1 MIADFY
7 KRLNIWISSSGSQ
20 DRILAS
26 PTSASRRPCALLH
39 SDDVSVSMVKTV
51 ANRYNKC
58 LNTAM
63 QIYTS
68 SVDNL
73 KSLEHVMW
81 YLMAK
86 KHLYAFPRHKT
97 SIGIDKAPRDGDII
111 VSCRAL

>member
-1 MIADFY
+1 MA
-7 KRLNIWISSSGSQ
+7 
-20 DRILAS
+20 
-26 PTSASRRPCALLH
+26 T
-39 SDDVSVSMVKTV
+39 
-51 ANRYNKC
+51 
-58 LNTAM
+58 

-86 KHLYAFPRHKT
+86 KHILAVPRHKA
-97 SIGIDKAPRDGDII
+97 SNVIDKALQDGDII